1 MPAAPH
7 KLHFAVL
14 AVDTVAFRLNN
25 KMLEVLL
32 VPAAVDVYKGRR
44 VLPGGLIHPKEN
56 AETAA
61 ARHLH
66 DKGGLSDVYI
76 EQLYTFSGV
85 KRDPRGRVVSVAYLA
100 LTIKDGEGEAAAA
113 RWHPVNDVPKLGYDH
128 DEILSVALERLRTR
142 VGYTTIIRHLLPS
155 TFTLTDL
162 QQAYEIVLEEELDKR
177 NFRKKIL
184 ALDVLTATGKKR
196 TQGAS
201 RPAALYRFSLN
212 KVQQIGML

>member
-85 KRDPRGRVVSVAYLA
+85 KRDPRGRVVSVA
-100 LTIKDGEGEAAAA
+100 
-113 RWHPVNDVPKLGYDH
+113 
-128 DEILSVALERLRTR
+128 LERLRTR

-162 QQAYEIVLEEELDKR
+162 QQAYEIVLGEELDKR